1 MTKEELKK
9 KIAAILS
16 QASGQPIYSYRS
28 GGAHVD
34 NEQLLVLRILYAQC
48 PSELRKDFVPLLLSQ
63 VTSENAAHV
72 CHCVLDVGT
81 SPMQLNVVL
90 LNQNT
95 RTPIIQ
101 QMLRALSERL
111 ETEPYKFSVKHLD
124 VLEHILRHVVGLTYR
139 PAAKRL
145 AEALEHHEVL
155 ERIKGDC
162 EQVQRGINAARYVH
176 IKKELLEGANPEI
189 NTDKEALVL
198 RMETLGFRH
207 RIATALEEADKKLSA
222 AATSLDY
229 KGVMDLVRT
238 AYEETFEDAANS
250 VANGR
255 KKTIPSGKNHFARFL
270 QFLVNEDILTTE
282 EGELSQKLYNYLSN
296 AGSHALGSAPEQARV
311 SKNVVIEVCLLVLG
325 RIQNLRSTIPVIS

>member
-1 MTKEELKK
+1 MTKDELKK

-16 QASGQPIYSYRS
+16 QARGQPIYGYKS
-28 GGAHVD
+28 GGEHVD

-101 QMLRALSERL
+101 QMLHALSERL

-124 VLEHILRHVVGLTYR
+124 VLEQILRHVGGLTYR

-155 ERIKGDC
+155 ERIKGEC
-162 EQVQRGINAARYVH
+162 EQAQRGINAARYAH

-198 RMETLGFRH
+198 RMQTLGFRH

-222 AATSLDY
+222 AETSLDF

-238 AYEETFEDAANS
+238 AYEETFEDAANAIAS
-250 VANGR
+250 ERN
-255 KKTIPSGKNHFARFL
+255 KTIAPGSHFAPFFGSFL
-270 QFLVNEDILTTE
+270 
-282 EGELSQKLYNYLSN
+282 
-296 AGSHALGSAPEQARV
+296 
-311 SKNVVIEVCLLVLG
+311 
-325 RIQNLRSTIPVIS
+325 STRGF